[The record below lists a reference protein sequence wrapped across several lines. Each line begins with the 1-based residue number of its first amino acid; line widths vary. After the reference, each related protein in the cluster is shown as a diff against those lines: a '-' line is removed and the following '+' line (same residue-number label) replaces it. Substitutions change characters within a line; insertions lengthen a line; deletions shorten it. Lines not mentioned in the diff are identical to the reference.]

1 MSQTRFRNPARTTA
15 ALVTVL
21 LSAPLLHAAEDLAF
35 PKQPRVPYLTP
46 EESQKHFRLPE
57 GYRLELVLS
66 EPQIREP
73 VVAVFDGNGRMFVA
87 EMRTYM
93 QDIDGNAQKNPV
105 SRVSLHEDKDG
116 DGTFEAHSVFID
128 NLVLPRM
135 ILPLDDALLVGVT
148 DTNDLFLH
156 RDTDGDGVADEVKKV
171 YEGGKRG
178 GNLEHQP
185 SGLIWA
191 HDNWLY
197 TTYNAYRLRYT
208 KNGFLKESTAPNG
221 GQWGLTQD
229 DYGKPWYVNAGGE
242 RGPVNFQAN
251 VYYGAF
257 NIPDQFEPDFRVV
270 YPIVPIPDV
279 QGGTRRFRPEEKT
292 LNHFTA
298 TCGAE
303 IYRGDRLPGDLRG
316 DLLFAEPVGR
326 LIRRTKI
333 DVKEG
338 LSYLRNATPG
348 SEFIRSTDPNF
359 RPVNMVTAPDG
370 SLYIVDMYRGIIQE
384 GNWVREGSYL
394 RKVVQQYSLDKNAG
408 RGRIW
413 RLVHDDFKT
422 DSTRP
427 GMLEASAKELIA
439 TLAHPNGWR
448 RDNAQRLLVLRGDK
462 GVVAE
467 LRKVA
472 RSHGNHLARVH
483 AIWTLEG
490 LDSIDAAF
498 IRDRLT
504 DPHPQVRIAALRAG
518 ETLIK
523 AGDKELA
530 SSYAPLLNDSD
541 SAVAIQAVLTA
552 NKLKLAN
559 AKQRIEATLK
569 TQASKGVKTIADQIL
584 NPPQPPARKA
594 SDFLTRSG
602 KRLFRRGE
610 AIYKELCY
618 ACHGADGKG
627 MKMEG
632 APKGVTLAPPFAG
645 SETLLG
651 HPDAPILVVLHGL
664 TGPVKGKKYEAQM
677 VPMASQDDQWI
688 ASVLTFIRNSFGNRA
703 PGITPRQVRT
713 VRKQF
718 AKRTAP
724 WTVAELKAA
733 APMPIPHR
741 NRWGLSASHR
751 KANAKNAVDGNLNS
765 RFDTGASQV
774 PGMWFTIDLKM
785 ETLVGGLRLDAA
797 KSRNDYPRGYQIAFS
812 NDGRTWSAPVAP
824 GKGTTSMT
832 EVFFKPRK
840 TRHIRITQTGSVN
853 GLFWSIHEMEI
864 YQYPESVPATAY
876 VKKLK
881 TASDFE

>member
-1 MSQTRFRNPARTTA
+1 MPSLFRRSPSLAA
-15 ALVTVL
+15 ALLT
-21 LSAPLLHAAEDLAF
+21 ATFAHAADDEF
-35 PKQPRVPYLTP
+35 PKQPPVAYLTP
-46 EESQKHFRLPE
+46 EESHKRFQLPK

-66 EPQIREP
+66 EPQIKEP

-105 SRVSLHEDKDG
+105 SRVSLHEDKDS
-116 DGTFEAHSVFID
+116 DGTFETHSVYID
-128 NLVLPRM
+128 NLILPRM
-135 ILPLDDALLVGVT
+135 IIPLDDGLLVGVT

-156 RDTDGDGVADEVKKV
+156 RDTNGDGVADEVKKA

-197 TTYNAYRLRYT
+197 TTYNAHRLRYT
-208 KNGFLKESTAPNG
+208 KNGILKEGTAPNG

-257 NIPDQFEPDFRVV
+257 NVPDQFAPDYKVV

-303 IYRGDRLPGDLRG
+303 VYRGDRLPEDLRG

-333 DVKEG
+333 DKKEG

-370 SLYIVDMYRGIIQE
+370 TLYIVDMYRGIIQE

-422 DSTRP
+422 APTSP
-427 GMLEASAKELIA
+427 GLLKASSKELIR
-439 TLAHPNGWR
+439 TLAHPNGWH
-448 RDNAQRLLVLRGDK
+448 RDNAQRLLVLRDDK
-462 GVVAE
+462 NAATE
-467 LRKVA
+467 LRNVA
-472 RSHGNHLARVH
+472 RSHKNHLARIH

-490 LDSIDAAF
+490 LESLDAAF
-498 IRDRLT
+498 VRDRLN
-504 DPHPQVRIAALRAG
+504 DKHPQVRIAALRAG
-518 ETLIK
+518 ESLIK
-523 AGDKELA
+523 AGDKGLA
-530 SSYAPLLNDSD
+530 SSYAPLTDDADSD
-541 SAVAIQAVLTA
+541 VAIQAVLTA
-552 NKLKLAN
+552 NKLKFPDAR
-559 AKQRIEATLK
+559 KQIEAALK
-569 TQASKGVKTIADQIL
+569 THSSKGVKAIADLIL
-584 NPPQPPARKA
+584 NPPQPPRKKPV
-594 SDFLTRSG
+594 DFLTRNE
-602 KRLFRRGE
+602 KRLFKRGE

-618 ACHGADGKG
+618 ACHGSDGKG
-627 MKMEG
+627 LQMEG
-632 APKGVTLAPPFAG
+632 APRGVTLAPPFAG

-677 VPMASQDDQWI
+677 VPMASNDDQWI
-688 ASVLTFIRNSFGNRA
+688 ASVLTYIRNSFGNRA
-703 PGITPRQVRT
+703 PGISPRQVRT
-713 VRKQF
+713 VRRQF

-724 WTVAELKAA
+724 WTVEELKAA
-733 APMPIPHR
+733 APMPIP
-741 NRWGLSASHR
+741 NRKSWGLSASHR
-751 KANAKNAVDGNLNS
+751 KENAKNAVDGNLNS
-765 RFDTGASQV
+765 RFDTGKPQV
-774 PGMWFTIDLKM
+774 PGMWFTVDLKK
-785 ETLVGGLRLDAA
+785 EQLVGGLRLDSA
-797 KSRNDYPRGYQIAFS
+797 KSRNDYPRGYEIAFS
-812 NDGRTWSAPVAP
+812 NDGRTWSEPVAA
-824 GKGTTSMT
+824 GKGTTTMT
-832 EVFFKPRK
+832 EIFFKPRK
-840 TRHIRITQTGSVN
+840 TRHIRITQTGSVS

-864 YQYPESVPATAY
+864 YRHPVSVPATAY

-881 TASDFE
+881 TSSEFE

>member
-1 MSQTRFRNPARTTA
+1 MSQYSFYSFAKKTA
-15 ALVTVL
+15 VLAVTL
-21 LSAPLLHAAEDLAF
+21 LTSVQLQAAEDPAF
-35 PKQPRVPYLTP
+35 PKQPPVAYLSP
-46 EESQKHFRLPE
+46 EESQKHFHLPE

-66 EPQIREP
+66 EPQIKEP

-93 QDIDGNAQKNPV
+93 QDIDGNEQRKPI
-105 SRVSLHEDKDG
+105 SRISLHEDKDG
-116 DGTFEAHSVFID
+116 DGTFETHSVFID
-128 NLVLPRM
+128 NLILPRM
-135 ILPLDDALLVGVT
+135 ILALDDALLVGVT

-156 RDTDGDGVADEVKKV
+156 RDTDGDGVADEALKV

-197 TTYNAYRLRYT
+197 TTYNAHRLRYT
-208 KNGFLKESTAPNG
+208 KDGFLKEGTAPNG

-229 DYGKPWYVNAGGE
+229 DYGKPWYINAGGE

-257 NIPDQFEPDFRVV
+257 NTPDQFEPDYRVV
-270 YPIVPIPDV
+270 HPIVPIPDV

-303 IYRGDRLPGDLRG
+303 VFRGDRLPVDLRG

-338 LSYLRNATPG
+338 LSHLRNATPG

-370 SLYIVDMYRGIIQE
+370 TLYIVDMYRGIIQE

-394 RKVVQQYSLDKNAG
+394 RKVVQQYSLDRNAG

-413 RLVHDDFKT
+413 RLAHDKFKT

-427 GMLEASAKELIA
+427 GLLQASSRELVRS
-439 TLAHPNGWR
+439 LAHPNGWH

-462 GVVAE
+462 GIAGE
-467 LRKVA
+467 LRNVA
-472 RSHGNHLARVH
+472 GTHPDHLARVH

-490 LDSIDAAF
+490 LDSIDATF
-498 IRDRLT
+498 VRERLG
-504 DPHPQVRIAALRAG
+504 DKHPQVRIAAMRAG

-523 AGDKELA
+523 AGDKTLA
-530 SSYAPLLNDSD
+530 SSYATLMNDAD
-541 SAVAIQAVLTA
+541 SEVAIQAVLTA
-552 NKLKLAN
+552 NKLKLPN
-559 AKQRIEATLK
+559 ARQNIESALKQH
-569 TQASKGVKTIADQIL
+569 ASKGVRAIADQII
-584 NPPQPPARKA
+584 NPPQPAKSKA
-594 SDFLTRSG
+594 VDFLTRAG
-602 KRLFRRGE
+602 KRLHKRGE
-610 AIYKELCY
+610 AIYRELCH
-618 ACHGADGKG
+618 ACHGSDGKG
-627 MKMEG
+627 MQMEG

-664 TGPVKGKKYEAQM
+664 TGPVKGRKYEAQM

-688 ASVLTFIRNSFGNRA
+688 ASVLTYIRNSFGNRA
-703 PGITPRQVRT
+703 PGITPRQVKA
-713 VRKQF
+713 VRRRF
-718 AKRTAP
+718 EKRTAP
-724 WTVAELKAA
+724 WTVEELRAA
-733 APMPIPHR
+733 APMPIPDR
-741 NRWGLSASHR
+741 RSWSLSASHR
-751 KANAKNAVDGNLNS
+751 KENAKNAVDGNLNS
-765 RFDTGASQV
+765 RFDTGAHQK
-774 PGMWFTIDLKM
+774 PGMWFTIDLKK
-785 ETLVGGLRLDAA
+785 ETLIGGLRLDAA
-797 KSRNDYPRGYQIAFS
+797 RSRNDYPRGYEIALS
-812 NDGRTWSAPVAP
+812 DDGKTWSEPVTS

-832 EVFFKPRK
+832 EIFFEPRK
-840 TRHIRITQTGSVN
+840 TRHIRITQTGSVD

-864 YQYPESVPATAY
+864 YRHPESVPATAY
-876 VKKLK
+876 VKRLK
-881 TASDFE
+881 TSSEFE